1 MPEQRITA
9 RIRGTAVL
17 PSMLDIG
24 IAGNNRVDAVSFVWD
39 GSLPEALSGTA
50 GRAYLK

>member
-17 PSMLDIG
+17 PSVLDIG
-24 IAGNNRVDAVSFVWD
+24 IAGNNRVDVVTFVWD
-39 GSLPEALSGTA
+39 GTLPAALSGIA
-50 GRAYLK
+50 GRPYLK